1 MVKQGQPSPVV
12 SLPFRLYWQLSD
24 PTVWI
29 TIISHSPHCVPPVS
43 QTYSQTKTPTCAQKN
58 PTTEVSTRSKKNTL
72 HMYLLE
78 KGKKKL
84 LAWTFHFCRALSDSI
99 HNHCLSFPPF
109 CAQFNR
115 VPAGS
120 TINVWCKTDIEKRY
134 AISLR
139 ERSHT
144 FWIVIW
150 RLEGLGETLETPHS
164 EGTRRGW
171 WARISTEELSPL
183 SVRLLWFLA
192 NGALHENISAWL
204 HYLLAR
210 LTRRF
215 WVTQITFT
223 HDPHIQLPGE
233 RSQPDIQTPLC
244 DG

>member
-1 MVKQGQPSPVV
+1 MDNHNKPQPP
-12 SLPFRLYWQLSD
+12 LC
-24 PTVWI
+24 T
-29 TIISHSPHCVPPVS
+29 
-43 QTYSQTKTPTCAQKN
+43 TCKPNIFANKN
-58 PTTEVSTRSKKNTL
+58 PNVCSEKPDHRSIHTLQKKHTPYVL
-72 HMYLLE
+72 AR
-78 KGKKKL
+78 KSKKKL

-223 HDPHIQLPGE
+223 HDPHIQLQGE

>member
-1 MVKQGQPSPVV
+1 MDNHNKPQPPLCATCKPNIFTNKNPNV
-12 SLPFRLYWQLSD
+12 
-24 PTVWI
+24 
-29 TIISHSPHCVPPVS
+29 
-43 QTYSQTKTPTCAQKN
+43 CAQKN
-58 PTTEVSTRSKKNTL
+58 PTAEVSTRPKKTNSTCSKQ
-72 HMYLLE
+72 
-78 KGKKKL
+78 KL
-84 LAWTFHFCRALSDSI
+84 LAWTFHLCRAVSDSI
-99 HNHCLSFPPF
+99 HNHCPSFPPF

-115 VPAGS
+115 VPAGR

-150 RLEGLGETLETPHS
+150 RLEGLGETLETPYS

-171 WARISTEELSPL
+171 WARISTEEPSPL

-223 HDPHIQLPGE
+223 HDPHIQLQGE
-233 RSQPDIQTPLC
+233 HAQSAIQRSLC
-244 DG
+244 KG